1 MLAEGWR
8 TWWGSASREEYSR
21 FRLCQQTICCEEED
35 SGQHMTY
42 RESHYIPI
50 KPPEKSLF
58 GGIDRT
64 HLVIILSGRVD
75 LCGKRG
81 LLKQPETKPFVLVV
95 SKYKKLA
102 VLTGLLR
109 PSLARE
115 KSSLSKRASRSCRD
129 KCTGYFPWSR
139 RVTFLLAPLLT
150 PQSSLYSRNSS
161 PFRPLENKHNHP
173 SWWKVHNRSPVIR
186 CRRLPRIRI
195 LSYLRR
201 GRRGWRGV
209 TVVDLEDEGSE
220 TEDTGQTGT
229 GEGSGLAGT
238 GGRDGDG
245 LGGGDGA
252 GGRGGLGDGGG
263 GDGDGGVLGGSG
275 AGLALDDGGGDDRLG
290 DSAGAVSDGQGGG
303 LWRYVSW
310 MLLRMLKMR
319 LSEALGEIAEIRG
332 DRR

>member
-35 SGQHMTY
+35 SGQQMTY

-50 KPPEKSLF
+50 EPPEKSLF

-173 SWWKVHNRSPVIR
+173 S
-186 CRRLPRIRI
+186 
-195 LSYLRR
+195 
-201 GRRGWRGV
+201 
-209 TVVDLEDEGSE
+209 
-220 TEDTGQTGT
+220 
-229 GEGSGLAGT
+229 
-238 GGRDGDG
+238 
-245 LGGGDGA
+245 
-252 GGRGGLGDGGG
+252 
-263 GDGDGGVLGGSG
+263 
-275 AGLALDDGGGDDRLG
+275 
-290 DSAGAVSDGQGGG
+290 
-303 LWRYVSW
+303 
-310 MLLRMLKMR
+310 
-319 LSEALGEIAEIRG
+319 
-332 DRR
+332 